1 MKSIKP
7 LLTIVSCLFLN
18 QVALANDEVYFDLH
32 EQLFS
37 ETLLE
42 NRVSARYDLP
52 KSYVTTN
59 LNYSSTYYTTSD
71 TGLFKVELK
80 KPLTSWGVSLD
91 VEYKFSDYNKEKRS
105 IVLTAENGSSFIFG
119 CSKVGIYFNGDKI
132 YTPQDS
138 ERLSIMI
145 RKDSLDTVTVNIHG
159 SEVASVTRSDFSKL
173 KYVELQL
180 VRERDGSSSVS
191 YSNDVMN
198 NLIIAGE

>member
-7 LLTIVSCLFLN
+7 LLIAISCLLLN
-18 QVALANDEVYFDLH
+18 QVTLANDEVHFDLH

-37 ETLLE
+37 ETILE
-42 NRVSARYDLP
+42 QRVLARYDLP
-52 KSYVTTN
+52 KSYITTN
-59 LNYSSTYYTTSD
+59 LNYSTAYYTTSD

-91 VEYKFSDYNKEKRS
+91 MEYKFHTYNREKRS

-119 CSKVGIYFNGDKI
+119 CSRNGIYFNGDLI
-132 YTPQDS
+132 YTPQNS

-180 VRERDGSSSVS
+180 VREHYNSGGSS
-191 YSNDVMN
+191 DDILN